1 MLLHIFLRKQEV
13 QHKESISPLF
23 IKIVVSLYKHMNEQI
38 IVLTHSILDQGSL
51 PEERRLSQGV
61 LPVVNDLADLNINL
75 ISLPHLK
82 KHYELYIERELTK
95 EDLASE
101 EYAKYI
107 KSHLV
112 PIVHEVMARVKRGAT
127 FLGVLSYGGDDSQ
140 RVEPESSPIM
150 LSLFRLFDR
159 NCMLTP
165 YFEIPEHLNEDDH
178 DLIISDIVETL
189 GI

>member
-1 MLLHIFLRKQEV
+1 MNDNI
-13 QHKESISPLF
+13 
-23 IKIVVSLYKHMNEQI
+23 IVV
-38 IVLTHSILDQGSL
+38 THSILDQGAL
-51 PEERRLSQGV
+51 PEQRRLSPGA
-61 LPVVNDLADLNINL
+61 LPVVSDLNDLNINL
-75 ISLPHLK
+75 VSLPNLE
-82 KHYELYIERELTK
+82 KHYELFIERELTK

-112 PIVHEVMARVKRGAT
+112 ALVHEVMARVKKGGT
-127 FLGVLSYGGDDSQ
+127 FLGVLSYGADDSQ

-165 YFEIPEHLNEDDH
+165 YFEIPEHLDAEAHSLVIADV
-178 DLIISDIVETL
+178 VESL

>member
-1 MLLHIFLRKQEV
+1 MNDNI
-13 QHKESISPLF
+13 
-23 IKIVVSLYKHMNEQI
+23 IVV
-38 IVLTHSILDQGSL
+38 THSILDQGAL
-51 PEERRLSQGV
+51 PEQRRLSQGA
-61 LPVVNDLADLNINL
+61 LPVVSDLNDLNINL
-75 ISLPHLK
+75 VSLPNLE
-82 KHYELYIERELTK
+82 KHYELFIERELTK

-112 PIVHEVMARVKRGAT
+112 ALVHEVMARVKKGGT
-127 FLGVLSYGGDDSQ
+127 FLGVLSYGADDSQ

-165 YFEIPEHLNEDDH
+165 YFEIPEHLDAEAHSLVIADV
-178 DLIISDIVETL
+178 VESL

>member
-1 MLLHIFLRKQEV
+1 
-13 QHKESISPLF
+13 
-23 IKIVVSLYKHMNEQI
+23 MNDNI

-51 PEERRLSQGV
+51 PEQRRLSQGA
-61 LPVVNDLADLNINL
+61 LPVVSDLNDLNINL
-75 ISLPHLK
+75 VSLPNVE
-82 KHYELYIERELTK
+82 KHYELFIERDLTK
-95 EDLASE
+95 EDLVSE

-107 KSHLV
+107 KAHLV
-112 PIVHEVMARVKRGAT
+112 PLVHEVMARVKKGGT
-127 FLGVLSYGGDDSQ
+127 FLGVLSYGADDSQ

-165 YFEIPEHLNEDDH
+165 YYEIPEHLDAEAHSLVIADV
-178 DLIISDIVETL
+178 VESL